1 MFKGTL
7 SGLRQFLAAKI
18 PLKMIKNAFYFTSKA
33 IFVLNIFTFLS
44 WLFGHAAKWLDTKDK
59 VNFEFYG
66 IIAWLT
72 NSLVNIQILPNIS
85 RSKGNQT
92 IKSGQLIN
100 VTWETFFLKNHT
112 QNVVEKLVL
121 LKLGISMDQQ
131 FKVL

>member
-1 MFKGTL
+1 MFKDTL

-44 WLFGHAAKWLDTKDK
+44 WLFSHAAKWLDKKDK

-66 IIAWLT
+66 ITAWLT

-92 IKSGQLIN
+92 IKSGQLIECN
-100 VTWETFFLKNHT
+100 MRNIFLEKSYTKCGGETSPTKIGHIYGST
-112 QNVVEKLVL
+112 V
-121 LKLGISMDQQ
+121 
-131 FKVL
+131 